1 MTPASNFYD
10 VVGFLAALEQSAIDQ
25 HHHVLGFQ
33 VIGRAGDVAGCAVKI
48 DFHPGSASAHHKSFP
63 MDDGEAR
70 QHRFTFIDLANAAQ
84 IKETAKAD
92 VAADKR
98 PHSASLR

>member
-1 MTPASNFYD
+1 
-10 VVGFLAALEQSAIDQ
+10 
-25 HHHVLGFQ
+25 
-33 VIGRAGDVAGCAVKI
+33 
-48 DFHPGSASAHHKSFP
+48 